1 MKISKMKPKRL
12 VKLRD
17 YVTTLQAASD
27 VWFDAIY
34 YCNNDEAEF
43 KVYFCLNIDRFIKV
57 VGDSVYYE
65 CGGEWK
71 FMYSHM
77 NPVDSCLKVV
87 DTKTYI

>member
-1 MKISKMKPKRL
+1 MKPKRL

-17 YVTTLQAASD
+17 YVGALVPSSV
-27 VWFDAIY
+27 VWGDAMS
-34 YCNNDEAEF
+34 YCTGSATF
-43 KVYFCLNIDRFIKV
+43 KVYFCLNIDRFVKV

-77 NPVDSCLKVV
+77 NPVDTTLKVM
-87 DTKTYI
+87 DTKSYI